1 MQMFT
6 GVALHHLVWQ
16 DGALRIRLKRV
27 NLLNCDAALPSI
39 QLFL

>member
-1 MQMFT
+1 MYACTTFHT
-6 GVALHHLVWQ
+6 LTVDGGV
-16 DGALRIRLKRV
+16 LRMRLKRV